1 MIGGTSGSHPCPRG
15 AVDFRVGGSVHV
27 LPCPEEVQEEGE
39 EAAGLN
45 GYQPGVI
52 AAHRHW

>member
-15 AVDFRVGGSVHV
+15 AVDFRVGGSAHV

-39 EAAGLN
+39 DAGLN